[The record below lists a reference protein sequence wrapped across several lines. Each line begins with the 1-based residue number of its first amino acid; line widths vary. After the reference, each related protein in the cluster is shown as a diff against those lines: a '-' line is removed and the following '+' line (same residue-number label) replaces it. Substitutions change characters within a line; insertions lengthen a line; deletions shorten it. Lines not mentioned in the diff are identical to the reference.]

1 MKVLKARNEGQDQ
14 NFRIKQLKKA
24 RYKKKETQPEISH
37 ISWQAKSRKG
47 HEKPFNMFKIRGP

>member
-37 ISWQAKSRKG
+37 ISWQAKSRK
-47 HEKPFNMFKIRGP
+47 FNMFKIRGP